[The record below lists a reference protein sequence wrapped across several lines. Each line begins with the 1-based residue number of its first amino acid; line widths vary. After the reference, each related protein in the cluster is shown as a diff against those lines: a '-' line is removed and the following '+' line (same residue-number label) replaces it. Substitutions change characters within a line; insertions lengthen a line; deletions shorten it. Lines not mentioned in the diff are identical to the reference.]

1 MTTRILPIPL
11 GGSGGGGAQGP
22 QGPQGEMGPQGPQ
35 GPAGIDG
42 RDGADGVQGPQGYQG
57 PQGLDGQNGAD
68 GAQGPQGPA
77 GANGQDG
84 VQGPQGPAGAD
95 GAQGPQGEQG
105 PQGPQGETGAQ
116 GPQGPQGESAADS
129 TVVLTQEQYDALAE
143 KDPDTTYIISDAPA
157 VDLDSYRD
165 VITIE
170 NDISTVTGV
179 EGKLYLYNGRILEW
193 TEDDGVW
200 GEWVDVLNNSRS
212 TFKNLYY
219 SYIPSS
225 MDGEII
231 TTFGYVYGDKWDAVY
246 NKSNQSLDFYLTT
259 DTERVTLKSRVT
271 KNGGTVRVEPGFG
284 SPVNVTWV
292 EGAMTFSPAD
302 LSNNSQLTYNCPVA
316 VTGGHFV
323 ASAYQG
329 LVRTSGVQGGV
340 GIPYWNKD
348 GSVVSKYSE
357 AYVSEIRINP
367 TGQYASGKKFLASD
381 ANTSYGPFFAPTT
394 GGTQGMVLKA
404 QGDWVAPTWVN
415 FYTEYTNGIKFWKGT
430 EDEYD
435 AISTKDP
442 STLYII
448 VEEE

>member
-22 QGPQGEMGPQGPQ
+22 QGPQGETGPQGPQ

-42 RDGADGVQGPQGYQG
+42 HDGTDGVQGPQGFQG
-57 PQGLDGQNGAD
+57 PQGLDGQNGVD

-77 GANGQDG
+77 GAD
-84 VQGPQGPAGAD
+84 
-95 GAQGPQGEQG
+95 
-105 PQGPQGETGAQ
+105 GAQ

-129 TVVLTQEQYDALAE
+129 TVVLTQEQYDALQE
-143 KDPDTTYIISDAPA
+143 KDPDTTYIISDATA
-157 VDLDSYRD
+157 VDLDSYKD

-170 NDISTVTGV
+170 GDISAVTGV
-179 EGKLYLYNGRILEW
+179 EGKLYVYNGRLLEW

-246 NKSNQSLDFYLTT
+246 NKDNQSLDFYLTT
-259 DTERVTLKSRVT
+259 DTERVTLKNRVA

-302 LSNNSQLTYNCPVA
+302 LSNNSQLTYNCPVS

-329 LVRTSGVQGGV
+329 LVRTSGVQGGF

-348 GSVVSKYSE
+348 GSVVSKYSDV
-357 AYVSEIRINP
+357 YVSEIKVNP
-367 TGQYASGKKFLASD
+367 NGQYASGKKFLASD

-394 GGTQGMVLKA
+394 GGTKGMVLKA